1 MTARNSAAYDIA
13 DITKDQG
20 FAGATVHIHPTK
32 WTSRRRNIILRA
44 LRDGLSTAGHETS
57 NFIERLTR
65 AYGST
70 VINASHTDMIPLDA
84 VRDDKQEAMLAYTA
98 AWVKITLS
106 QIGEVNRWDYRN
118 YLLQNWMEC
127 VEAGFTINRFPL
139 PQIPPQKRVA
149 FIKEYLRDD
158 EDSIRNQLADKIEA
172 GEELT
177 IFVEAA

>member
-1 MTARNSAAYDIA
+1 MTARNRAAYDIA
-13 DITKDQG
+13 DITRDQG
-20 FAGATVHIHPTK
+20 FTGATVHIHPTK

-44 LRDGLSTAGHETS
+44 LRDGVSTAGDKTS
-57 NFIERLTR
+57 DFIERLTR

-84 VRDDKQEAMLAYTA
+84 VRDDQHEAMLAYTA

-118 YLLQNWMEC
+118 NMLRRWMERMELGDTMDC
-127 VEAGFTINRFPL
+127 FPL
-139 PQIPPQKRVA
+139 PHISPQARVA
-149 FIKEYLRDD
+149 FIKEYLKDD
-158 EDSIRNQLADKIEA
+158 EDSIRTQLADKIEA